1 METPPACEEES
12 GPVTTSATPETVS
25 THHLPRRL
33 ALPDFP
39 WDSLTP
45 YRERAAQHPD
55 GVVDLAVGTPV
66 DPRGERVAVSTPKTQ
81 GCRTAITSL
90 PRRECHR

>member
-33 ALPDFP
+33 ALPD
-39 WDSLTP
+39 DVLTTK
-45 YRERAAQHPD
+45 YD
-55 GVVDLAVGTPV
+55 GDIDVI
-66 DPRGERVAVSTPKTQ
+66 
-81 GCRTAITSL
+81 CN
-90 PRRECHR
+90 